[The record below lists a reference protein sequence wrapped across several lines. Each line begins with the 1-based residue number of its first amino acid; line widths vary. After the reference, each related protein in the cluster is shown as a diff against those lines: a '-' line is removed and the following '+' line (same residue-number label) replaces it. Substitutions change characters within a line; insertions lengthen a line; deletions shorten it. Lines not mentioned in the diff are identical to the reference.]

1 MVSREEINK
10 ICTRGQFS
18 AMQTEGS
25 SRVRAQD
32 TMGNEFYS
40 SFRLVSEAVTQTTV
54 EDDFPTIDDIVHNA
68 Y

>member
-10 ICTRGQFS
+10 ICTHGQFS
-18 AMQTEGS
+18 ATQTEGS

-32 TMGNEFYS
+32 TMRNELYS
-40 SFRLVSEAVTQTTV
+40 SFRLVSGAVTQTTV
-54 EDDFPTIDDIVHNA
+54 KDDFPTIDDIVHNA